1 MAQKLLLRWF
11 TIEID
16 SHVERPTHYI
26 QRIDIVDETG
36 RTVATVT
43 AYGRE
48 GLETAKEA
56 RRLAHETIARVNKED
71 DSPPE

>member
-1 MAQKLLLRWF
+1 
-11 TIEID
+11 
-16 SHVERPTHYI
+16 VERPTHYI
-26 QRIDIVDETG
+26 QRIDIVDET
-36 RTVATVT
+36 RTVETVT

-56 RRLAHETIARVNKED
+56 RRLAHKTIARVNKED